1 MLRWIAL
8 CCTFLATPAAWA
20 HPHVFVDVSL
30 RFLSDDDRMLTGVE
44 VTWSYDEFFS
54 LLVLED
60 RGLDPDAD
68 MILTQAERAALLG
81 FDLSDWPDGFDGAL
95 FLFEGGQKV
104 ILDPPKATYADLQ
117 EGRIVT
123 RHTRSFAPVT
133 ADGLVGRPY
142 DPSYYAA
149 LTLDKVMGVPGTCA
163 VAVERPDTAA
173 ADAIVAKLGNSADEG
188 FFDEVQVGIH
198 YADTFEV
205 KCAASF

>member
-30 RFLSDDDRMLTGVE
+30 RFVADDDGMLTGVE
-44 VTWSYDEFFS
+44 VTWRYDAFFS

-68 MILTQAERAALLG
+68 MILTEAERAALLG
-81 FDLSDWPDGFDGAL
+81 FDLTDWPDGFEGAL
-95 FLFEGGQKV
+95 FLFEAGEKV
-104 ILDPPKATYADLQ
+104 TLDPPKATYADLQ

-123 RHTRSFAPVT
+123 RHMRSFAPMPV
-133 ADGLVGRPY
+133 DGLVGRPY

-149 LTLDKVMGVPGTCA
+149 LTLDQVMGLSGGCA

-173 ADAIVAKLGNSADEG
+173 ADAIVAKLGNRGDER

-205 KCAASF
+205 TCAPSS

>member
-1 MLRWIAL
+1 MSRWIAL
-8 CCTFLATPAAWA
+8 CCMFLVTPAAWA

-30 RFLSDDDRMLTGVE
+30 RFLSNDEGLLTGVE

-68 MILTQAERAALLG
+68 MVLTEAERAALLG
-81 FDLSDWPDGFDGAL
+81 FDLADWPDGFEGAL
-95 FLFEGGQKV
+95 FLFEGGQTV
-104 ILDPPKATYADLQ
+104 TLDPPKATYADLQ
-117 EGRIVT
+117 EGRVVT
-123 RHTRSFAPVT
+123 RHTRRFAPVA

-142 DPSYYAA
+142 DPAYYAA
-149 LTLDKVMGVPGTCA
+149 LTLDEVSGLSDACA

-205 KCAASF
+205 TCAASS

>member
-1 MLRWIAL
+1 MFRWIAL

-30 RFLSDDDRMLTGVE
+30 RFLANDEGMLTGVD

-68 MILTQAERAALLG
+68 MILNKPERAALLG
-81 FDLSDWPDGFDGAL
+81 FDLTDWPDGFEGAL

-104 ILDPPKATYADLQ
+104 ALDPPKATYADVQ
-117 EGRIVT
+117 AGRIVT
-123 RHTRSFAPVT
+123 RHTRTFAPMPVD
-133 ADGLVGRPY
+133 ALVGQSY

-149 LTLDKVMGVPGTCA
+149 LTLRQVTGLPPECA
-163 VAVERPDTAA
+163 VAVERPDTTA

-188 FFDEVQVGIH
+188 FFEEVQVGIH

-205 KCAASF
+205 TCAASS